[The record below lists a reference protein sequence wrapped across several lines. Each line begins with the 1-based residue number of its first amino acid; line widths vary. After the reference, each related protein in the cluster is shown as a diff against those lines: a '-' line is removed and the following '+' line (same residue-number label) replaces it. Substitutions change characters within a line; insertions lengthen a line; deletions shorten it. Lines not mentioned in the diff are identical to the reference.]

1 MVLDDLLSKKR
12 YQDAAQVFLDYS
24 KNVRQCILALAQGN
38 LFSEARRVVCIVF
51 VFIHCIS
58 TYKTMTQITLHR
70 VPSLLEEI
78 IYSATLDTRT
88 QVAEDL
94 DEMRA
99 QLQKQV
105 ERLREL
111 RIKKEEE
118 PGNVYFYTQL
128 SLHCSRTRLCQTPSM
143 LLKTTQ
149 HYMAWML

>member
-1 MVLDDLLSKKR
+1 MVSDDLLSKKR
-12 YQDAAQVFLDYS
+12 YQDAAQVFLDYA
-24 KNVRQCILALAQGN
+24 KNVRQSILALAQGN

-51 VFIHCIS
+51 VHTHRIF
-58 TYKTMTQITLHR
+58 TYLTLAQMMLHR

-78 IYSATLDTRT
+78 IYPATLDTRT

-118 PGNVYFYTQL
+118 PGNVYFFYAAFS
-128 SLHCSRTRLCQTPSM
+128 SLLTNSTVRRLLCS
-143 LLKTTQ
+143 
-149 HYMAWML
+149 